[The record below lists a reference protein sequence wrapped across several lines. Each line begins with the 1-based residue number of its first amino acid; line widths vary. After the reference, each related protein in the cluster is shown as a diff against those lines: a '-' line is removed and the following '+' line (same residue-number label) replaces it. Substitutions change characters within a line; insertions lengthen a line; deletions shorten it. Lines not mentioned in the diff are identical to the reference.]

1 MIKTDAIIIGAGPVG
16 LFAVHQLGIKGLK
29 SEVID
34 NLDKPGGQCIELY
47 PDKPIYDIPALS
59 VCSGKS
65 LTEGLLQQIKPFG
78 SKIHLNERV
87 QQVKEEKN
95 YWIITTNK
103 GQSFQAPN
111 IIIAGGVGSFEPR
124 KLPLKELEKFEGK
137 SVFYSITNKEIF
149 SNKKIC
155 IFGGGDSA
163 LDWALELSKN
173 SKITLIHRRDQFRG
187 APHTLSEL
195 EKLKKNGKISIKTPY
210 TIDSINTGDKLNQ
223 IIIKNDNGEK
233 EKIDTDFV
241 LGFFGLI
248 MQLGPISEWGLNM
261 TRKTIDVNTHNFQ
274 SNKPGIFAIGD
285 ICNYPGKLKLIL
297 SGFHE
302 AALASVECFK
312 RARPKEKFR
321 FEFTTSSKEIQS
333 RLGVKTKMIEVLTA
347 NTPNGKKITIML
359 EEIGYD
365 YKITKININKNEQ
378 FKSEFEKLSP
388 FRKTPVIVDHKNN
401 ISLFETGAILIYLAE
416 QSGKF
421 YDEKKNYYQSMAFR
435 TNFLRRSHVRP
446 TSSISLL

>member
-1 MIKTDAIIIGAGPVG
+1 MIKTDVIIIGAGPVG

-95 YWIITTNK
+95 NWIITTNK

-233 EKIDTDFV
+233 EKIDTDFA

-333 RLGVKTKMIEVLTA
+333 RLGVKTK
-347 NTPNGKKITIML
+347 N
-359 EEIGYD
+359 D
-365 YKITKININKNEQ
+365 
-378 FKSEFEKLSP
+378 
-388 FRKTPVIVDHKNN
+388 
-401 ISLFETGAILIYLAE
+401 
-416 QSGKF
+416 
-421 YDEKKNYYQSMAFR
+421 
-435 TNFLRRSHVRP
+435 
-446 TSSISLL
+446 